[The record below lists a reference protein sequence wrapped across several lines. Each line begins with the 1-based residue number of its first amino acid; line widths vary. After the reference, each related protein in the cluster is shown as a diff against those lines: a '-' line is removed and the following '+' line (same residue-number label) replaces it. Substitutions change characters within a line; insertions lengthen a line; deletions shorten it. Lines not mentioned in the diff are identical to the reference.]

1 MTAPRCAG
9 LLSLESEVVDGIGA
23 GSCLLPLRSR
33 VLITVSAA
41 ALPLAGTPWGH
52 LFGVFLELHL
62 QSEADSGLVNNQH
75 ALAL

>member
-1 MTAPRCAG
+1 MTAPHCPG
-9 LLSLESEVVDGIGA
+9 LPSLESEMVDRVGA

-33 VLITVSAA
+33 ALITVSAA

-62 QSEADSGLVNNQH
+62 QSEAASGLVNNQH
-75 ALAL
+75 ALAP